1 MDKKKEVIKVISKPL
16 SVEQE
21 LEVELEVR
29 RILAND
35 NLNELRALAA
45 LLMKQNACQSHV
57 ILECLTKITQLEQR
71 IKTLQARVTT
81 LIKAKFPLFRFLKST
96 PTRNP

>member
-1 MDKKKEVIKVISKPL
+1 MDKKKEIIKVISKPL
-16 SVEQE
+16 PVEQE
-21 LEVELEVR
+21 LEIEIEVR

-57 ILECLTKITQLEQR
+57 ILESLTRINQMEKR
-71 IKTLQARVTT
+71 IKTLQARVTA
-81 LIKAKFPLFRFLKST
+81 LIKSKFPLFQPLKLILN
-96 PTRNP
+96 RNY

>member
-1 MDKKKEVIKVISKPL
+1 MDKKKEIIKVISKPL

-21 LEVELEVR
+21 LEIEIEVR

-57 ILECLTKITQLEQR
+57 ILESLTKINQMEKR
-71 IKTLQARVTT
+71 IKTLQTRVTT
-81 LIKAKFPLFRFLKST
+81 LIKSKFPLFQPLKSILN
-96 PTRNP
+96 RSH

>member
-96 PTRNP
+96 PARNP

>member
-1 MDKKKEVIKVISKPL
+1 MDKKREVIKVISKPL
-16 SVEQE
+16 PVEQE

-57 ILECLTKITQLEQR
+57 ILESLTKITELERR
-71 IKTLQARVTT
+71 IKTLQSRVTT
-81 LIKAKFPLFRFLKST
+81 LIKAKFPLFRPLKSILA
-96 PTRNP
+96 RNP

>member
-1 MDKKKEVIKVISKPL
+1 MDKKREVIKVISKPL
-16 SVEQE
+16 PVEQE

-57 ILECLTKITQLEQR
+57 ILECLTKITQLETR
-71 IKTLQARVTT
+71 IKTLQARVST
-81 LIKAKFPLFRFLKST
+81 LIKAKFPLFQPLKSILA
-96 PTRNP
+96 RNP

>member
-16 SVEQE
+16 PVEQE

-45 LLMKQNACQSHV
+45 LLFKQNACQSHV
-57 ILECLTKITQLEQR
+57 ILESLTKITQLECR
-71 IKTLQARVTT
+71 VKTLQSRVST
-81 LIKAKFPLFRFLKST
+81 LIKAKFPLFQPLKSILA
-96 PTRNP
+96 RNP

>member
-16 SVEQE
+16 PVEQE

-45 LLMKQNACQSHV
+45 LLFKQNACQSHV
-57 ILECLTKITQLEQR
+57 ILESLTKITQLERR
-71 IKTLQARVTT
+71 IKTLQSRVST
-81 LIKAKFPLFRFLKST
+81 LMKAKFPLFQPLKSILA
-96 PTRNP
+96 RNP

>member
-1 MDKKKEVIKVISKPL
+1 MKNIVQVITEPL
-16 SVEQE
+16 SVEQQ
-21 LEVELEVR
+21 LEVEIEVR

-35 NLNELRALAA
+35 NINELKALAA

-57 ILECLTKITQLEQR
+57 ILHSLTKITELERR

-81 LIKAKFPLFRFLKST
+81 LMRAKLPLFQPLKSILN
-96 PTRNP
+96 RNP

>member
-1 MDKKKEVIKVISKPL
+1 MDKKREVIKVISKPL
-16 SVEQE
+16 PVEQE

-45 LLMKQNACQSHV
+45 LLFKQNACQSHV
-57 ILECLTKITQLEQR
+57 ILESLTKITQLERR

-81 LIKAKFPLFRFLKST
+81 LIKAKFPLFQPLKSILA
-96 PTRNP
+96 RNP

>member
-1 MDKKKEVIKVISKPL
+1 MDKKREVIKVITEPL

-21 LEVELEVR
+21 LEVEIEIR

-35 NLNELRALAA
+35 NINELRALSA

-57 ILECLTKITQLEQR
+57 ILNCLTKITQLEHR
-71 IKTLQARVTT
+71 IKTLQVRVTT
-81 LIKAKFPLFRFLKST
+81 LMKAKLPLFLPLKSILN
-96 PTRNP
+96 RNP

>member
-1 MDKKKEVIKVISKPL
+1 MDKKREVIKVISKPL
-16 SVEQE
+16 PVEQE

-45 LLMKQNACQSHV
+45 LLFKQNACQSHV
-57 ILECLTKITQLEQR
+57 ILESLTRITQLETR

-81 LIKAKFPLFRFLKST
+81 LIKAKFPLFQPLKSILA
-96 PTRNP
+96 RNP

>member
-1 MDKKKEVIKVISKPL
+1 MDKKKEVMKVISRPL
-16 SVEQE
+16 PIEQE
-21 LEVELEVR
+21 LEVELEIR

-57 ILECLTKITQLEQR
+57 ILESLTKITQLEQR

-81 LIKAKFPLFRFLKST
+81 LIKAKFPLFQPLKSILA
-96 PTRNP
+96 RNP

>member
-16 SVEQE
+16 PVEQE

-29 RILAND
+29 KILAND

-57 ILECLTKITQLEQR
+57 ILEALTKITQLETR

-81 LIKAKFPLFRFLKST
+81 LMKAKLPLFLPLKSILN
-96 PTRNP
+96 RNP

>member
-1 MDKKKEVIKVISKPL
+1 MDKKREVIKVITEPL

-21 LEVELEVR
+21 FEVEQEIR

-35 NLNELRALAA
+35 NINELRALAA

-57 ILECLTKITQLEQR
+57 ILCSLTKITELEHR

-81 LIKAKFPLFRFLKST
+81 LMRAKLPLFQPLKSILN
-96 PTRNP
+96 RNP

>member
-45 LLMKQNACQSHV
+45 LLFKQNACQSHV
-57 ILECLTKITQLEQR
+57 ILESLTKITQLETR

-81 LIKAKFPLFRFLKST
+81 LIKTKFPLFQPLKSILN
-96 PTRNP
+96 RSR